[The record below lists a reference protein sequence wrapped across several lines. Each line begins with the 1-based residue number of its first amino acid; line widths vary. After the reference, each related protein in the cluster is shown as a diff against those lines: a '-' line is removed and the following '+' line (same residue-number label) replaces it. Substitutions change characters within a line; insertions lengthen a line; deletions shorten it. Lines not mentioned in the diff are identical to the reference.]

1 MLLFNRGK
9 RVLLKL
15 ETLSIR
21 TKVFICTSVTLAIL
35 LLFFVVIFN
44 NLFMQIKNN
53 AFSDYK
59 LLSTLDHQVTHV
71 SMSTSKN
78 IEKELTKITKLA
90 KSYQQLAVKNNQT
103 DEQSEFKIANN
114 IVIYSDLYSQQ
125 RLKTESSPLSSE
137 TNSQRLSEQ
146 LSITKLQLLNAIHQ
160 ALNITQS
167 KANEDLERLFY
178 YEMFGFI
185 ILFLL
190 ILFFAM
196 YGINLVITPLIKL
209 RKSIEDFQ
217 GEKHSQITGGDEIK
231 LLIDS
236 FFSMKNEI
244 KHKQELLEEAVI
256 QAQDANKE
264 KSEFLAN
271 ISHELRTPML
281 GILGFAELGLNKID
295 KVEKHKIVKY
305 FDRIHTSGS
314 RLLLLLNNLLD
325 LSKLEAGEMQFDFEQ
340 ALISDVL
347 NNVIT
352 ELDALIINKHI
363 SIITDSPNDNIMVEM
378 DVLRIHQVFYNVINN
393 AIKFSPEQGVIFIE
407 ISQQKVIKA
416 GQAINTA
423 IITIQDQGM
432 GVPEEELDYIF
443 KKFSQ
448 SSMTNTGA
456 GGTGLGLSIC
466 KDICEHHNASI
477 SIENL
482 VKPKKGATFTIKIP
496 LSQTN

>member
-1 MLLFNRGK
+1 
-9 RVLLKL
+9 
-15 ETLSIR
+15 
-21 TKVFICTSVTLAIL
+21 
-35 LLFFVVIFN
+35 
-44 NLFMQIKNN
+44 MQIKND
-53 AFSDYK
+53 AFSEYK
-59 LLSTLDHQVTHV
+59 LLSTLDHQVTHA

-78 IEKELTKITKLA
+78 IKKELEKITQLA
-90 KSYQQLAVKNNQT
+90 KGHQQLTIKNGYT
-103 DEQSEFKIANN
+103 DEQPEFEIANN
-114 IVIYSDLYSQQ
+114 IVIYSDFYRQQ
-125 RLKTESSPLSSE
+125 RLEMEGLIASSE
-137 TNSQRLSEQ
+137 KNTQRLSEQ
-146 LSITKLQLLNAIHQ
+146 LPITKLQLLNTIHQ
-160 ALNITQS
+160 ALNLAQG
-167 KANEDLERLFY
+167 KANENLEKLFY
-178 YEMFGFI
+178 YEMFSLI
-185 ILFLL
+185 VLFLL
-190 ILFFAM
+190 MLFFAM
-196 YGINLVITPLIKL
+196 YGINLVITPIIKL

-217 GEKHSQITGGDEIK
+217 GGKHSQITEGDEIK

-244 KHKQELLEEAVI
+244 KQKQELLEEAVI

-325 LSKLEAGEMQFDFEQ
+325 LSKLEAGEMHFDFEQ
-340 ALISDVL
+340 ALINDVL
-347 NNVIT
+347 NSVLT

-378 DVLRIHQVFYNVINN
+378 DVLRIHQVFYNVLNN
-393 AIKFSPEQGVIFIE
+393 AIKFSPEQGIIFIE
-407 ISQQKVIKA
+407 VSQQKVITA

-443 KKFSQ
+443 EKFSQ

-466 KDICEHHNASI
+466 KDICENHNASI

-496 LSQTN
+496 LSQSN